1 MTEIFFST
9 VVRSAP
15 PARGGELVRLG
26 WDSKEVIA
34 RTPITSSRPDIPDP
48 NPRGNTRGGR
58 GISFSDGRVHVASY
72 DQVRTFDLD
81 LEPISVASN
90 GLMVGLHEVLMV
102 SEGRLWVSAT
112 AIDAALEVDLAT
124 GGVVNEFWPRE
135 DEALRRAMGLE
146 PATIDKSADL
156 RTAFL
161 SSSHTEHQSHL
172 HLNALAIWDGDLH
185 ALFNTRGAVVNLST
199 RQVLLE
205 DPQLQGGHNLVV
217 AENLLFVCATRLK
230 AVCIFDLTSGTL
242 VKTLEI
248 SKLEQVQRILRDS
261 RPKGLRRFSAGA
273 SKDASEPL
281 FVRGLQAS
289 GEDVFVGISPATILH
304 LNWKT
309 GDLLDLY
316 QYSKDVSV
324 CVHGLKVRNT

>member
-15 PARGGELVRLG
+15 PQNGGELVRLD
-26 WDSKEVIA
+26 WDSKRVIA
-34 RTPITSSRPDIPDP
+34 RTPITSSRPDVKDP

-58 GISFSDGRVHVASY
+58 GISLSGARVHVASY

-81 LEPISVASN
+81 LKPISVASN

-112 AIDAALEVDLAT
+112 AVDAALEIDLSSGEIVDA
-124 GGVVNEFWPRE
+124 FWPRE
-135 DEALRRAMGLE
+135 DAVLREAMGLP
-146 PATIDKSADL
+146 PAAIAKTADL

-172 HLNALAIWDGDLH
+172 HLNALAIFENDLH
-185 ALFNTRGAVVNLST
+185 ALFNTRGAMVNLAT

-205 DPQLQGGHNLVV
+205 DAHLRGSHNLVV
-217 AENLLFVCATRLK
+217 VRDLLFVSATKLK
-230 AVCIFDLTSGTL
+230 GVAIFDLTSGAL

-248 SKLEQVQRILRDS
+248 SNLEAVQQLVHSSKPR
-261 RPKGLRRFSAGA
+261 GLRRLLA
-273 SKDASEPL
+273 STDKSSSDPL
-281 FVRGLQAS
+281 FVRGLQVA
-289 GEDVFVGISPATILH
+289 GDEVFVGISPATILH

-309 GDLLDLY
+309 AELLDHY
-316 QYSKDVSV
+316 QYSDDVSV
-324 CVHGLKVRNT
+324 CVHGLAIRTS

>member
-1 MTEIFFST
+1 
-9 VVRSAP
+9 
-15 PARGGELVRLG
+15 
-26 WDSKEVIA
+26 
-34 RTPITSSRPDIPDP
+34 
-48 NPRGNTRGGR
+48 
-58 GISFSDGRVHVASY
+58 VASY

-81 LEPISVASN
+81 LRPISVVSN

-124 GGVVNEFWPRE
+124 GECVDEFWPRE
-135 DEALRRAMGLE
+135 DDALRRAMGLT
-146 PATIDKSADL
+146 PATIDKTADL

-199 RQVLLE
+199 RQILLE

-217 AENLLFVCATRLK
+217 TGNLVFVCATRLK
-230 AVCIFDLTSGTL
+230 AVCIFDLTSRTL

-248 SKLEQVQRILRDS
+248 SKFEQVQRILRDS
-261 RPKGLRRFSAGA
+261 RPKGLRRLFAAAG
-273 SKDASEPL
+273 KDAGEPL
-281 FVRGLQAS
+281 FVRGLQTS
-289 GEDVFVGISPATILH
+289 GDEVFVGISPATILH

-309 GDLLDLY
+309 AELLDLY
-316 QYSKDVSV
+316 QYSKDVNV
-324 CVHGLKVRNT
+324 CVHGLRVRTT

>member
-15 PARGGELVRLG
+15 PASGGELVRLD

-81 LEPISVASN
+81 LEPISVVSN

-124 GGVVNEFWPRE
+124 GERVNEFSPRE
-135 DEALRRAMGLE
+135 DEALRQAMGLE
-146 PATIDKSADL
+146 PAAIDKSADL

-161 SSSHTEHQSHL
+161 SSSHTEHPSHL

-199 RQVLLE
+199 RQILLE

-230 AVCIFDLTSGTL
+230 AVCIFDLTSRTL
-242 VKTLEI
+242 VKTLEV
-248 SKLEQVQRILRDS
+248 SKLEQVQRILRGS
-261 RPKGLRRFSAGA
+261 RPKGLRRF
-273 SKDASEPL
+273 
-281 FVRGLQAS
+281 
-289 GEDVFVGISPATILH
+289 
-304 LNWKT
+304 
-309 GDLLDLY
+309 
-316 QYSKDVSV
+316 
-324 CVHGLKVRNT
+324 